1 MSTIKQYFNQSSQNI
16 LVQAKRIAIAKN
28 NEQLQPLH
36 LTLALLQSKDT
47 ELTKLFQE
55 LSVTLKELEINCH
68 RHLEQLPK
76 KNIIKKIFY
85 SYAAEQILQKAVK
98 RKNFMQKDFV
108 LPTDLLVSLCQVE
121 DMLLINLLEKGKIE
135 LSTVL
140 ATLEGQKTSFV
151 KTKTATTSQI
161 TTKQQEG
168 SFIKEFCTNL
178 VEKASKDKIDP
189 IIGRNEELRGVIQV
203 ILRRRKNNPLLIGE
217 PGVGKTAIVEALAHR
232 IADGDV
238 PEKLQNI
245 RLLELDLG
253 KTLAGTRYRGDFEK
267 RIKGVIQEIIGIKE
281 GVILFI
287 DEVHMLV
294 GAGATQGSLDAS
306 NMFKP
311 ALARGELHC
320 IGATTFKEYKKYIE
334 SNAALARRFQTIL
347 INEPDIQSCI
357 GILRGLKEKYE
368 VHHGVR
374 IQDLA
379 IQAASELS
387 DRYINNRFLPDKAID
402 LIDEAASK
410 IRMEIETM
418 PVAIDLLARKIL
430 QLKIEKTALSKEV
443 DRFSKLKLSEIEQK
457 ILDSSEQI
465 EKLKKQWEEE
475 KETLQQSRKLKE
487 EIEKKKKE
495 ELDAQKTGN
504 LELAAKLRYGELAN
518 LANQLATNNQ
528 KMDSY
533 GERRFIREEVGKEE
547 ICNVIAKWTG
557 IPLEKMMLS
566 EREKLLKLEQ
576 HLEKKVVGQES
587 AINAV
592 ANSVRR
598 ARTYVDDLKKP
609 SGSFFF
615 FGPTGVGKTELVKG
629 LADILFNDEQVI
641 IRLDMSEYMEKHT
654 ISRLIGAPPGYVG
667 YEEGGLLTESVK
679 RNPYSIVLF
688 DEIEKG
694 HSEVFNILLQILDEG
709 ILTDAK
715 GVKVSFKNT
724 IIVLT
729 SNFGSEL
736 FFQNKPI
743 TTALTREVLLQ
754 RFKPELLNR
763 LDEIIPFYPLRK
775 ENILKIINIHFQK
788 VKKNL
793 ATQNIKIKIT
803 LEALEYLVNIS
814 YDKEF
819 GARPLRRIVQKELLD
834 IIAYKIIDKT
844 IQKNNKIEVRYSGDG
859 SLTLHVIR

>member
-1 MSTIKQYFNQSSQNI
+1 MSSIKQHFNQSSQNI
-16 LVQAKRIAIAKN
+16 ILQAKQIAINYN
-28 NEQLQPLH
+28 NEQLQPTH
-36 LTLALLQSKDT
+36 LALVLFRSKDSSLV
-47 ELTKLFQE
+47 ELFSK
-55 LSVTLKELEINCH
+55 LSVNLADLEFNFQ
-68 RHLEQLPK
+68 RYLEKMPK
-76 KNIIKKIFY
+76 KNVIKKIVY
-85 SYAAEQILQKAVK
+85 SSSTERLLQRATQRK
-98 RKNFMQKDFV
+98 RIFQKDRAST
-108 LPTDLLVSLCQVE
+108 TDLLVALCGIE
-121 DMLLINLLEKGKIE
+121 DTFLLGFLEKGGLE
-135 LSTVL
+135 LPAVL
-140 ATLEGQKTSFV
+140 ALLDGQKIFFEKGEKTASI
-151 KTKTATTSQI
+151 KTKTPE
-161 TTKQQEG
+161 KG
-168 SFIKEFCTNL
+168 SFIEEFCIDL
-178 VEKASKDKIDP
+178 VEKAKKDKIDP
-189 IIGRNEELRGVIQV
+189 IIGRDEELRGLIQV

-217 PGVGKTAIVEALAHR
+217 PGVGKTAIVEALARR

-238 PEKLQNI
+238 PEKFQNI
-245 RLLELDLG
+245 QLLELDLG
-253 KTLAGTRYRGDFEK
+253 QAVAGARYRGDFEK
-267 RIKGVIQEIIGIKE
+267 RIKGVIQEITQIASGA
-281 GVILFI
+281 VLFI
-287 DEVHMLV
+287 DEVHTLV

-320 IGATTFKEYKKYIE
+320 IGATTLKEYKKYIE
-334 SNAALARRFQTIL
+334 SNAALARRFQPLL
-347 INEPDIQSCI
+347 IEEPDIQSCI

-374 IQDLA
+374 IQDAA
-379 IQAASELS
+379 ILAASELS

-410 IRMEIETM
+410 IRMEIESM
-418 PVAIDLLARKIL
+418 PVEIDLLARKIL
-430 QLKIEKTALSKEV
+430 QLKIEKTALSKEE
-443 DRFSKLKLSEIEQK
+443 DRGSKKRTLEIEQK
-457 ILDSSEQI
+457 ILQASKQI
-465 EKLKKQWEEE
+465 EKLRNRWEEE
-475 KETLQQSRKLKE
+475 KQTLLQGRKLKE

-495 ELDAQKTGN
+495 ELEAQRTGN

-518 LANQLATNNQ
+518 LVIEIEKNNK

-533 GERRFIREEVGKEE
+533 GEQRFIKEAVGKEE
-547 ICNVIAKWTG
+547 VCNILAKWTG

-576 HLEKKVVGQES
+576 HLERRVIGQEN

-598 ARTYVDDLKKP
+598 ARTYVDDLRKP

-615 FGPTGVGKTELVKG
+615 FGPTGIGKTELVKA
-629 LADILFNDEQVI
+629 LADILFNDEQSI

-667 YEEGGLLTESVK
+667 YEEGGLLTEEVRRK
-679 RNPYSIVLF
+679 PYSIVLF

-694 HSEVFNILLQILDEG
+694 HPDVFNILLQILDEG
-709 ILTDAK
+709 VLTDSK
-715 GVKVSFKNT
+715 GIKVSFKNS

-743 TTALTREVLLQ
+743 TPILTREVLMR

-763 LDEIIPFYPLRK
+763 LDEIIPFYPLQK
-775 ENILKIINIHFQK
+775 KNIFKIIDIYFQK
-788 VKKNL
+788 VKQSL
-793 ATQNIKIKIT
+793 AIQNIEIGIT
-803 LEALEYLVNIS
+803 VDALKYLVDIG

-844 IQKNNKIEVRYSGDG
+844 IQENDKIEVRYSGENN
-859 SLTLHVIR
+859 LTIHRIR

>member
-1 MSTIKQYFNQSSQNI
+1 MSSIQQHFNQASQNI
-16 LVQAKRIAIAKN
+16 LIQAKKIAINKS
-28 NEQLQPLH
+28 NEQLQPIH
-36 LTLALLQSKDT
+36 LAIALFQSKDID
-47 ELTKLFQE
+47 LLNLLGK
-55 LSVTLKELEINCH
+55 LSVTLETLELDFQRYLAKVPI
-68 RHLEQLPK
+68 
-76 KNIIKKIFY
+76 KNIIKKII
-85 SYAAEQILQKAVK
+85 YARATERLLQRAVH
-98 RKNFMQKDFV
+98 RANSIQKDFV
-108 LPTDLLVSLCQVE
+108 TPVDLLVGICELE
-121 DMLLINLLEKGKIE
+121 DSFLLGLLEKTGVALSAVLNILDEPKI
-135 LSTVL
+135 
-140 ATLEGQKTSFV
+140 SFE
-151 KTKTATTSQI
+151 KKEKTA
-161 TTKQQEG
+161 
-168 SFIKEFCTNL
+168 SFQPRTALQKGANVEEFCVDL
-178 VEKASKDKIDP
+178 VEKARQDKIDP
-189 IIGRNEELRGVIQV
+189 IIGRDEELRGLIQV

-238 PEKLQNI
+238 PEKFQKI
-245 RLLELDLG
+245 QLLELDLG
-253 KTLAGTRYRGDFEK
+253 KAVAGTRYRGDFEK
-267 RIKGVIQEIIGIKE
+267 RIKGVIHEITQIKD
-281 GVILFI
+281 GAILFI

-320 IGATTFKEYKKYIE
+320 IGATTLKEYKKYIE
-334 SNAALARRFQTIL
+334 SNPALARRFQPLL
-347 INEPDIQSCI
+347 IEQPDIQSCI

-374 IQDLA
+374 IQDAA
-379 IQAASELS
+379 IIAASELS
-387 DRYINNRFLPDKAID
+387 DRYINDRFLPDKAID

-410 IRMEIETM
+410 IRMEIESM
-418 PVAIDLLARKIL
+418 PVEIDLLARKIL
-430 QLKIEKTALSKEV
+430 QLKIEKAALSKEE
-443 DRFSKLKLSEIEQK
+443 DRASKKKLAEIEQN
-457 ILDSSEQI
+457 ILESEKQI
-465 EKLKKQWEEE
+465 EKLKQRWEAE
-475 KETLQQSRKLKE
+475 KETLMQGRTLKA

-495 ELDAQKTGN
+495 ELEAQKTGN

-518 LANQLATNNQ
+518 LLSELKKNNQ
-528 KMDSY
+528 KMDDY
-533 GERRFIREEVGKEE
+533 GEKRFIKEEVGKEE
-547 ICNVIAKWTG
+547 ICNIIAKWTK

-566 EREKLLKLEQ
+566 EREKLLQLEQ
-576 HLEKKVVGQES
+576 HLEKRVVGQEN

-598 ARTYVDDLKKP
+598 ARTYVDDLRKP

-629 LADILFNDEQVI
+629 LADILFSDEQSI

-667 YEEGGLLTESVK
+667 YEEGGLLTEQVR

-694 HSEVFNILLQILDEG
+694 HSEVFNVLLQILDEG

-715 GVKVSFKNT
+715 GTKVTFKNT

-743 TTALTREVLLQ
+743 TPALTRETLLR

-763 LDEIIPFYPLRK
+763 LDEIIPFYPLQK
-775 ENILKIINIHFQK
+775 HNILKIIDIYFQK
-788 VKKNL
+788 VKKSL
-793 ATQNIKIKIT
+793 AAQNIEIGIT
-803 LEALEYLVNIS
+803 VEALKYLVNMG
-814 YDKEF
+814 YDREF

-844 IQKNNKIEVRYSGDG
+844 IQENDKIEVRYSGEDN
-859 SLTLHVIR
+859 LTLHRIR